1 MHNRVRDCWPYVL
14 VALSI
19 AALGGALVGTLEQ
32 KQKTIYASGTIP
44 WSGTPRFM
52 TSALLSQ
59 AGHEII
65 TPAKKASSDAQAKI
79 LKLQLQASRIQ
90 TQYQA
95 CQAQDFQTQFNKT
108 SVEIIQASDDALKE
122 AKLDKK
128 EWDLNLE
135 TFDFVKRPPP
145 PPAEKK

>member
-1 MHNRVRDCWPYVL
+1 MHRKFETHLL
-14 VALSI
+14 VPAL
-19 AALGGALVGTLEQ
+19 AGL
-32 KQKTIYASGTIP
+32 
-44 WSGTPRFM
+44 
-52 TSALLSQ
+52 LLSVAILPSVYPRQ
-59 AGHEII
+59 AGHETI

-108 SVEIIQASDDALKE
+108 SVEIIQASDEALKE

-135 TFDFVKRPPP
+135 TFEFIKRPPAV
-145 PPAEKK
+145 AEKK